1 MQSGAFRYNTREPGM
16 TVLACIVLALSAS
29 AALADDSVNQPGIL
43 EVPFRFDHNEILVQA
58 RIANQEPFT
67 ALLDTGTSPSAV
79 DVTFAK
85 SAGLALRKVTGE
97 VTGGGSERPEIY
109 VTKLPSLAVNPLSA
123 RDLQAVALDLSK
135 LRQGLSTEIQ
145 AVLGSDFLAGRILQI
160 DYPKNVIRVYPSSF
174 LSLSDTHGS
183 NRVILPFKIEDD
195 DLVLEDVAVNG
206 KKIKAALDTGSDGSF
221 KLTPAAIEDLRLTAV
236 ASKGETDVSV
246 GYKGAAQNTKGTV
259 DRITIGSIEVKSP
272 AVIFFGKGTGR
283 DKRPWGLNI
292 GNQFLRDYV
301 VTIDYPRKLIAL
313 ERPER

>member
-1 MQSGAFRYNTREPGM
+1 M
-16 TVLACIVLALSAS
+16 TVSACIVLALSAS
-29 AALADDSVNQPGIL
+29 ATVDDDSVNQPGIL

-109 VTKLPSLAVNPLSA
+109 VTKLPSLVVNPLSA

-160 DYPKNVIRVYPSSF
+160 DNPKNVIRVYPSSF
-174 LSLSDTHGS
+174 LSLSDTRG

-195 DLVLEDVAVNG
+195 HLVLEDVAVNG
-206 KKIKAALDTGSDGSF
+206 KKIKATLDTGSDGSF
-221 KLTPAAIEDLRLTAV
+221 KLTPAATQDLKLAAV
-236 ASKGETDVSV
+236 ASKGEPDASV
-246 GYKGAAQNTKGTV
+246 GYKGAAQNTRGTV
-259 DRITIGSIEVKSP
+259 DRITIGSIELKSP

-313 ERPER
+313 ERTER